1 MVIMGHIT
9 GAFGIHGWIKVT
21 PYSEYNDSLL
31 DYSVWWLRKNEGE
44 WNEVVITG
52 GHTAGN
58 ALTVKLK
65 KCTDRSEAAK
75 YKGMQVAIP
84 RDHFPDL
91 SENGE
96 EGYYWTDLIG
106 SEVVNIQDEKLGKV
120 WLINKPI
127 NRKRGEFARF
137 EGELNSFSPKEGDD
151 IYVAW
156 QWKIDTVDKAKID
169 KEVTVFQW
177 KSASPHNQNYPL
189 NLEYDGELTLNAW
202 GPNYVENKG
211 YHKRRT
217 VLWRKAVPQNEWVS
231 IVIRIKVNK
240 DDFGGLVQFW
250 FNGEQQTLDN
260 FESKTYQVKLSEDK
274 KTVFHRTNDG
284 RFVYPKWGAYN
295 KKSCKYNIN
304 TYFHNMK
311 VGTSLASVISDH

>member
-1 MVIMGHIT
+1 MIKKSILVAFFTFISAPLSAEIIWSADPHKSTNVTDFFKRLDDGNYPKDYCVVEGDEKGIT
-9 GAFGIHGWIKVT
+9 SSSVT
-21 PYSEYNDSLL
+21 
-31 DYSVWWLRKNEGE
+31 
-44 WNEVVITG
+44 VV
-52 GHTAGN
+52 
-58 ALTVKLK
+58 K
-65 KCTDRSEAAK
+65 
-75 YKGMQVAIP
+75 
-84 RDHFPDL
+84 
-91 SENGE
+91 
-96 EGYYWTDLIG
+96 
-106 SEVVNIQDEKLGKV
+106 DEKLGKV
-120 WLINKPI
+120 WMINKPI

-137 EGELNSFSPKEGDD
+137 EGKLDNFSPKEGDD

-156 QWKIDTVDKAKID
+156 QWKIDTVDQAKID

-189 NLEYDGELTLNAW
+189 NMEYDGELTLNAW

-231 IVIRIKVNK
+231 IVIRIKVDK

-250 FNGEQQTLDN
+250 FNGEQQILGN
-260 FESKTYQVKLSEDK
+260 LESQSYQVKLSEDK

-284 RFVYPKWGAYN
+284 SFVYPKWGAYN

-304 TYFHNMK
+304 AYFHNMK
-311 VGTSLASVISDH
+311 VGTSLASAISN